1 MCVPTSF
8 DFFSDLPKEL
18 RLKVWKAALRAEK
31 GRLVAAAP
39 HRDDFSCR
47 GGELPA
53 VAAVNRES
61 RGEFLRFHVP
71 LPNAECPGRVYF
83 NPRVDG
89 LVLGTVIEHEPGTD
103 YAALSPMELDNHVL
117 GHAVDAPPL
126 TQAAREQVRDVRL
139 HDFDFAC
146 RVRRGIRDGDP
157 RVDVGPSEA
166 SGIVRMPRLRFPN
179 LSSIWIVNLFAFDP
193 GFQVLASNGAL
204 GPVAF
209 TDLHVGLNYRH
220 SPSSGR
226 TCVARYPMRDAD
238 ISEGCRSVRISP
250 DLEGTPPHFFIRI
263 DLRDDNGDGDDV
275 DNESVPDGW
284 APLDSRSG
292 DSTED
297 LRLWNTTVKYV
308 ALRLKEDE

>member
-1 MCVPTSF
+1 MEMLERPFMCDPTSF
-8 DFFSDLPKEL
+8 DFFGDLPKEL
-18 RLKVWKAALRAEK
+18 RLKVWKAALRAEN

-61 RGEFLRFHVP
+61 RGEFLRFH
-71 LPNAECPGRVYF
+71 
-83 NPRVDG
+83 
-89 LVLGTVIEHEPGTD
+89 HEPGTD
-103 YAALSPMELDNHVL
+103 YAALSPMELDSHVL
-117 GHAVDAPPL
+117 GYAVDAPPL
-126 TQAAREQVRDVRL
+126 TQTAREQVRDVRL

-157 RVDVGPSEA
+157 RADVGPPEA

-179 LSSIWIVNLFAFDP
+179 LSSIWIANLFAFDP

-209 TDLHVGLNYRH
+209 TDLLHVGLNYRH

-226 TCVARYPMRDAD
+226 TSVARYPMRDAD
-238 ISEGCRSVRISP
+238 ISEGCRSVRMPP
-250 DLEGTPPHFFIRI
+250 DLVGTPPHFFIRI
-263 DLRDDNGDGDDV
+263 DLRDDDGDDE
-275 DNESVPDGW
+275 DDESVPDGW
-284 APLDSRSG
+284 ALLDSRSG

-297 LRLWNTTVKYV
+297 LRLWNSTVKYV
-308 ALRLKEDE
+308 ALRLREDD